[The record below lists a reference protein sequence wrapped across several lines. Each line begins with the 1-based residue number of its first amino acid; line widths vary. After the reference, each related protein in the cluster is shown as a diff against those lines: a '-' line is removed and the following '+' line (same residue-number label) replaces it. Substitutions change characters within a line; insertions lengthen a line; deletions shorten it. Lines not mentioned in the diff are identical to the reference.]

1 MMQNN
6 PMGIIMQYMH
16 NGADVKTALSQAAQ
30 QYPNMFP
37 PQQVSLAM
45 SVLSKPQNNRRQF
58 IANMARERGVDL
70 DSYMAKIRQ
79 QMR

>member
-6 PMGIIMQYMH
+6 PMGIIMQYMY